1 MKFSKSILVQ
11 LFFLVIFFS
20 SCIVHRNNNV
30 QKKRSDEVVQV
41 TQKELPQILK
51 KIPMGYE
58 ENYGFH
64 NRDELQN
71 ALVGKPF
78 SCYSLSENELKST
91 SAFRVPITVDQE
103 FRALATVEY
112 IKDTLHVVD
121 FGANVL
127 AKEIQAVCNENSNMV
142 LQGILRIYSIN
153 SDFLVMTEGQQDIFI
168 PLTSAKMYLKN
179 NNFSS
184 TEKYYTKDQIINLI
198 GR

>member
-1 MKFSKSILVQ
+1 M
-11 LFFLVIFFS
+11 FFS

-30 QKKRSDEVVQV
+30 QKKRNDEVVQI

-51 KIPMGYE
+51 KIPLGYE

-64 NRDELQN
+64 NREELQN
-71 ALVGKPF
+71 ALAGKPF
-78 SCYSLSENELKST
+78 NCYSLIDNELKST
-91 SAFRVPITVDQE
+91 STFRIPITVEQE

-142 LQGILRIYSIN
+142 FLGILRIYSIN
-153 SDFLVMTEGQQDIFI
+153 SDFLVMTEGQQDFFI

-184 TEKYYTKDQIINLI
+184 IEKYYTKDQIINI
-198 GR
+198 IKR